1 MSYEKLKIDVEYP
14 AELLQKLKS
23 LSDKQEA
30 ELRMLFR
37 MDEEKHIVNTF
48 HRLDKKTGNRRGRL
62 PLSEQSDG
70 TKEILRFLIVLD
82 EAIRKEKTII
92 LDDYSSGVQRNTLNQ
107 LLKFFLGA
115 AQNAQ
120 LIISTQDYSLL
131 DFDII
136 RRDERVQW

>member
-48 HRLDKKTGNRRGRL
+48 HRLDKKQEIEEGVCRYQNNLMALRRY
-62 PLSEQSDG
+62 
-70 TKEILRFLIVLD
+70 F
-82 EAIRKEKTII
+82 
-92 LDDYSSGVQRNTLNQ
+92 
-107 LLKFFLGA
+107 
-115 AQNAQ
+115 
-120 LIISTQDYSLL
+120 
-131 DFDII
+131 DF
-136 RRDERVQW
+136 

>member
-1 MSYEKLKIDVEYP
+1 M
-14 AELLQKLKS
+14 
-23 LSDKQEA
+23 
-30 ELRMLFR
+30 
-37 MDEEKHIVNTF
+37 
-48 HRLDKKTGNRRGRL
+48 

-136 RRDERVQW
+136 RRDSIRFW

>member
-1 MSYEKLKIDVEYP
+1 M
-14 AELLQKLKS
+14 
-23 LSDKQEA
+23 
-30 ELRMLFR
+30 
-37 MDEEKHIVNTF
+37 NTF

-107 LLKFFLGA
+107 LLEIFF
-115 AQNAQ
+115 
-120 LIISTQDYSLL
+120 
-131 DFDII
+131 
-136 RRDERVQW
+136 

>member
-1 MSYEKLKIDVEYP
+1 M
-14 AELLQKLKS
+14 
-23 LSDKQEA
+23 
-30 ELRMLFR
+30 
-37 MDEEKHIVNTF
+37 
-48 HRLDKKTGNRRGRL
+48 

-136 RRDERVQW
+136 RRDSIRFLVKDDIASAHVQSINYHYCIRILVYIIM